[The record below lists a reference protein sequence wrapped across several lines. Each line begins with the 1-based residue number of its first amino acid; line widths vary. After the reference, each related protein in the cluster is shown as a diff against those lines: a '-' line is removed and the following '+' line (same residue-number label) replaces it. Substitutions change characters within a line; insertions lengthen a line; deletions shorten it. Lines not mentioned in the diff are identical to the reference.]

1 MSGFGCDRTPALK
14 AGSHL
19 LNEMGGSRDFCL
31 LALEYLEPGTG
42 QRHIDLCAGHALRF
56 HDALSLILGVSAE
69 RVNPKLAKE
78 KPMNGWRRGYSVRLE
93 GAKYGVSFGSA
104 LAMAISYNTNHSIL
118 WAIVHGIFSWLY
130 VVYFAL
136 FYG

>member
-1 MSGFGCDRTPALK
+1 MSRL
-14 AGSHL
+14 GSHL
-19 LNEMGGSRDFCL
+19 APSPQARGHLLDEMGSGGDLRL
-31 LALEYLEPGTG
+31 LARGDLEPGPG
-42 QRHIDLCAGHALRF
+42 KCCLDLCAGHALRF

-69 RVNPKLAKE
+69 RVNPKVAKE
-78 KPMNGWRRGYSVRLE
+78 KPMNGWRRYSVRLE

-118 WAIVHGIFSWLY
+118 WAIVHGIFSWIY

>member
-1 MSGFGCDRTPALK
+1 MSRL
-14 AGSHL
+14 GSHL
-19 LNEMGGSRDFCL
+19 ASPPQAGGHLLDEMSGSGDLRL
-31 LALEYLEPGTG
+31 LALRDLEPGPG
-42 QRHIDLCAGHALRF
+42 KCCFDLCPGHALRF

-69 RVNPKLAKE
+69 RVNPKVAKE
-78 KPMNGWRRGYSVRLE
+78 KPMNGWRRYSVRLE

-118 WAIVHGIFSWLY
+118 WAIVHGILSWIY

>member
-1 MSGFGCDRTPALK
+1 
-14 AGSHL
+14 
-19 LNEMGGSRDFCL
+19 
-31 LALEYLEPGTG
+31 
-42 QRHIDLCAGHALRF
+42 
-56 HDALSLILGVSAE
+56 LGVSADT
-69 RVNPKLAKE
+69 VTPKLAKE
-78 KPMNGWRRGYSVRLE
+78 KPMNGWRGYSVRLE

-118 WAIVHGIFSWLY
+118 WAIVHGIFSWIY

>member
-1 MSGFGCDRTPALK
+1 M
-14 AGSHL
+14 
-19 LNEMGGSRDFCL
+19 
-31 LALEYLEPGTG
+31 
-42 QRHIDLCAGHALRF
+42 RF

-69 RVNPKLAKE
+69 RVNPKIAKE
-78 KPMNGWRRGYSVRLE
+78 QPMNGWRGYRVRLE

-118 WAIVHGIFSWLY
+118 RAIVHGIFSWLY
-130 VVYFAL
+130 VIYFAL

>member
-1 MSGFGCDRTPALK
+1 MSGLRPHRALTPQAE
-14 AGSHL
+14 GHL
-19 LNEMGGSRDFCL
+19 LDEMGGGSDLRL
-31 LALEYLEPGTG
+31 LAFGDLEPGPG
-42 QRHIDLCAGHALRF
+42 KRRLDLCAGHALRF
-56 HDALSLILGVSAE
+56 HDALSLILGVSAK
-69 RVNPKLAKE
+69 RVNPKIAKE
-78 KPMNGWRRGYSVRLE
+78 KPMNGWRGYSVRLE

-118 WAIVHGIFSWLY
+118 WAILHGILSWIY